1 MPSAVSQAFNKR
13 HSVKKYLITG
23 FSGFVGRHFL
33 DYLNGLNEPISVL
46 GIDRDAVNFD
56 LNQFGNLECAFK
68 KADLLQSH
76 EWEPLIALF
85 QPDYIVHLASFSSVA
100 FSWVNPIQSFANN
113 TNVFLNL
120 LETVRKVNPRCRI
133 LSIGSSEEYGACALD
148 QLPLTED
155 AKLNPVSPYAV
166 ARVSQELLSTVYV
179 DGFGCDIVM
188 TRSFN
193 HIGPGQLDT
202 FVISSFAR
210 KLLAIQNGS
219 ADAVMLTGD
228 TTIVRDFVDVRDVV
242 RAYDLLLRQG
252 RSGHIY
258 NICSGTGVAL
268 KSVIDQMASILG
280 ISVVQKID
288 PQLVRPN
295 DNKAIIGSLKKIND
309 EIGWAPSIPLDTSL
323 RDILNYWR
331 EKSIA

>member
-1 MPSAVSQAFNKR
+1 M
-13 HSVKKYLITG
+13 KKYLITG
-23 FSGFVGRHFL
+23 LSGFVGRHFL

-46 GIDRDAVNFD
+46 GIDRDVVNFD
-56 LNQFGNLECAFK
+56 LHQFGQLQCAFK
-68 KADLLQSH
+68 QADLLQSN

-133 LSIGSSEEYGACALD
+133 LSVGSSEEYGACALD
-148 QLPLTED
+148 QLPLSED
-155 AKLNPVSPYAV
+155 ATLNPVSPYAV
-166 ARVSQELLSTVYV
+166 ARVSQELLSRVYV

-219 ADAVMLTGD
+219 ADPVMLTGD

-242 RAYDLLLRQG
+242 RAYDQLLRQG

-258 NICSGTGVAL
+258 NICSGTGVTL
-268 KSVIDQMASILG
+268 KSVIDQMAAILG

-295 DNKAIIGSLKKIND
+295 DNQAIIGSLKKIND
-309 EIGWAPSIPLDTSL
+309 EIGWAPSIPLDPSL
-323 RDILNYWR
+323 RDMLDYWR
-331 EKSIA
+331 NKSFA

>member
-1 MPSAVSQAFNKR
+1 M
-13 HSVKKYLITG
+13 KKYLITG
-23 FSGFVGRHFL
+23 LSGFVGRYFL
-33 DYLNGLNEPISVL
+33 DYLNNLNEPISVL

-56 LNQFGNLECAFK
+56 LHQFGQLQCAFK
-68 KADLLQSH
+68 QADLLHSN

-120 LETVRKVNPRCRI
+120 LETVRKVNPRYRI
-133 LSIGSSEEYGACALD
+133 LSVGSSEEYGACALD

-166 ARVSQELLSTVYV
+166 ARVSQELLSMVYV
-179 DGFGCDIVM
+179 EGFGCDIVM

-219 ADAVMLTGD
+219 ADPVLLTGD

-242 RAYDLLLRQG
+242 RAYDQLLRQG

-258 NICSGTGVAL
+258 NICSGTGVTL

-323 RDILNYWR
+323 RDILDYWR
-331 EKSIA
+331 NKSFV

>member
-1 MPSAVSQAFNKR
+1 M
-13 HSVKKYLITG
+13 KKYLITG

-33 DYLNGLNEPISVL
+33 DYLNSLNEPISVL

-56 LNQFGNLECAFK
+56 FNQFGNLECAFK

-76 EWEPLIALF
+76 EWEPLIELF

-179 DGFGCDIVM
+179 DGIGCDIVM

-242 RAYDLLLRQG
+242 RAYDQLLRQG

-331 EKSIA
+331 NKSIA

>member
-1 MPSAVSQAFNKR
+1 M
-13 HSVKKYLITG
+13 KKYLITG

-33 DYLNGLNEPISVL
+33 DYLNSLNEPISVL

-56 LNQFGNLECAFK
+56 FNQFGNLECAFK

-76 EWEPLIALF
+76 EWEPLIELF

-242 RAYDLLLRQG
+242 RAYDQLLRQG

-331 EKSIA
+331 NKSIA

>member
-1 MPSAVSQAFNKR
+1 M
-13 HSVKKYLITG
+13 KKYLITG

-33 DYLNGLNEPISVL
+33 AYLDSLNEPISVL
-46 GIDRDAVNFD
+46 GLDRNAAEFD
-56 LNQFGNLECAFK
+56 LNQFENLECAFK
-68 KADLLQSH
+68 KADLLQSKDWAPVI
-76 EWEPLIALF
+76 EVF

-100 FSWVNPIQSFANN
+100 FSWVDPIGSFSNN

-133 LSIGSSEEYGACALD
+133 LSVGSSEEYGACSLD
-148 QLPLTED
+148 KLPLTEESQ
-155 AKLNPVSPYAV
+155 LNPVSPYAV
-166 ARVSQELLSTVYV
+166 ARVSQELLSKVYV
-179 DGFGCDIVM
+179 EGYGCDIVM

-219 ADAVMLTGD
+219 AEPVMLTGD

-242 RAYDLLLRQG
+242 RAYDDLLKHG

-258 NICSGTGVAL
+258 NICSGTGVSL

-280 ISVVQKID
+280 ITVTQQID
-288 PQLVRPN
+288 PKLVRPN

-309 EIGWAPSIPLDTSL
+309 EIAWVPRIPLDTSL
-323 RDILNYWR
+323 RDILNYWLG
-331 EKSIA
+331 KSDLS

>member
-1 MPSAVSQAFNKR
+1 M
-13 HSVKKYLITG
+13 KKYLITG
-23 FSGFVGRHFL
+23 LSGFVGRHFL
-33 DYLNGLNEPISVL
+33 DYLNSLNEPISVL
-46 GIDRDAVNFD
+46 GIDREVVNFY
-56 LNQFGNLECAFK
+56 LRQFDKLQCAFEQ
-68 KADLLQSH
+68 ADLLQSN

-120 LETVRKVNPRCRI
+120 LETVRKVNRRCRI
-133 LSIGSSEEYGACALD
+133 LSVGSSEEYGACALD
-148 QLPLTED
+148 QLPLSED
-155 AKLNPVSPYAV
+155 ATLNPVSPYAV
-166 ARVSQELLSTVYV
+166 ARVSQELLSRVYV

-210 KLLAIQNGS
+210 KLLAIQNSS
-219 ADAVMLTGD
+219 ADPVMLTGD
-228 TTIVRDFVDVRDVV
+228 TTIVR
-242 RAYDLLLRQG
+242 AYDQLLRQG

-258 NICSGTGVAL
+258 NICSGTGVTL
-268 KSVIDQMASILG
+268 KSVIDQMAAILG

-288 PQLVRPN
+288 PQRVRPN
-295 DNKAIIGSLKKIND
+295 DNQAIVGSLKKIND
-309 EIGWAPSIPLDTSL
+309 EIGWAPSIPLDPSL
-323 RDILNYWR
+323 RDMLDYWR
-331 EKSIA
+331 NKSFA

>member
-1 MPSAVSQAFNKR
+1 M
-13 HSVKKYLITG
+13 KKYLITG
-23 FSGFVGRHFL
+23 LSGFVGRHFL
-33 DYLNGLNEPISVL
+33 DYLNNLNEPISVL

-56 LNQFGNLECAFK
+56 LHQFGQLQCAFK
-68 KADLLQSH
+68 QADLLQSN

-100 FSWVNPIQSFANN
+100 FSWVNPIQSFTNN

-120 LETVRKVNPRCRI
+120 LETVRKVNPRYRI
-133 LSIGSSEEYGACALD
+133 LSVGSSEEYGACALD

-166 ARVSQELLSTVYV
+166 ARVSQELLSRVYV

-219 ADAVMLTGD
+219 ADPVLLTGD

-242 RAYDLLLRQG
+242 RAYDQLLRQG

-258 NICSGTGVAL
+258 NICSGTGVTL

-288 PQLVRPN
+288 PRLVRPN

-323 RDILNYWR
+323 RDMLDYWR
-331 EKSIA
+331 NKSLV